1 MSPIFLIGYMGSG
14 KTTLGHGVEARTH
27 VSFIDLDEYIE
38 ACEGKTIREIF
49 AERGEE
55 AFRKLERDAL
65 KNLSDREDI
74 LVACGGGTPCFFD
87 NMELMNSSGKTVWL
101 KASVERLHQRLSE
114 GKSKRPLIANLNDDE
129 LREFIISS
137 LKKRDIHYAKATHIF
152 NADNMDSIDELNKTV
167 DKFISEFL

>member
-14 KTTLGHGVEARTH
+14 KTTLGRGVEARTH
-27 VSFIDLDEYIE
+27 ISFIDLDEYIE
-38 ACEGKTIREIF
+38 QSEGKTVREIF
-49 AERGEE
+49 AEKGEE

-65 KNLSDREDI
+65 KKLSCREDI
-74 LVACGGGTPCFFD
+74 LVACGGGTPCFFE
-87 NMELMNSSGKTVWL
+87 NMELMNRSGNTVWL

-129 LREFIISS
+129 LRNFIISS
-137 LKKRDIHYAKATHIF
+137 LEKRDVHYGKAKHVF
-152 NADNMDSIDELNKTV
+152 DADYMDSIDELNTTI